1 MSFLERPRGR
11 EPETSSD
18 TPSPDEDERQ
28 IDSVESDRDAVS
40 IRGRDR
46 NRSVHPLRR
55 LADEI
60 LPYLLELGDRDW
72 TPEEREFIADMERL
86 EGRPLTEP
94 EKRMAVAQARM
105 IGHL

>member
-1 MSFLERPRGR
+1 LEQPRGR

-18 TPSPDEDERQ
+18 VPSSAEGEGQ
-28 IDSVESDRDAVS
+28 VDSVESDQDAVIILS
-40 IRGRDR
+40 PDR

-60 LPYLLELGDRDW
+60 LPYLRELDDREW
-72 TPEEREFIADMERL
+72 TSEEREFIVHMERW

-105 IGHL
+105 IGYL